1 MALEVLIVDDEAD
14 IRELVSG
21 VLEDEGYAVRAA
33 ADSTQTLDA
42 IEERRPSMV
51 LLDVWLQGSKL
62 DGLQLLQEI
71 KLRDPTIPVLV
82 ISGHGN
88 LDTAVAAVREGAV
101 DFIEKPF
108 EAERLIYL
116 VDRATETDRL
126 RRENQTLR
134 LQVGQEDQLQ
144 GSSVAINTVRATLK
158 RVAPTGSRVM
168 ISGPPGVGKEIAAR
182 MIHQWSPRAR
192 APFIVLSAAMMSP
205 DRVEEELFGS
215 DSDGV
220 IRSGLLEHA
229 HGGTL
234 FLDEIADMPLT
245 TQAKILRVLTDQSYS
260 RVGGQRPVKVD
271 VRVLSATSR
280 NLQDEIAAGRFR
292 EDLYYRLNVVHV
304 PIPPLRDRQSD
315 IPPLARHLLARI
327 AEQPGMRPLSIT
339 DDALAVLMSYG
350 WPGNVR
356 QLQNALFRAAV
367 LCEGDALTATDFP
380 HIATEAA
387 CGKRADDY
395 HAKPLNGASQS
406 AAFAHGAGITL
417 FEADGNMR
425 PLEAIEADVIRL
437 AIGHYRG
444 RMTEV
449 ARRLG
454 IGRSTLY
461 RKLGE
466 LGIGDIAA

>member
-1 MALEVLIVDDEAD
+1 MALEVLVVDDEAD

-21 VLEDEGYAVRAA
+21 VLEDEGYAVRTA
-33 ADSTQTLDA
+33 ADSSQTLDA

-71 KLRDPTIPVLV
+71 KQRDPTIPVLV

-88 LDTAVAAVREGAV
+88 LDTAVAAVKEGAV

-116 VDRATETDRL
+116 VDRATETERL
-126 RRENQTLR
+126 RRENETLR

-158 RVAPTGSRVM
+158 RVAPTGSRVL

-182 MIHQWSPRAR
+182 MIHQWSPRSR

-205 DRVEEELFGS
+205 ERVEEELFGS
-215 DSDGV
+215 EAEGV
-220 IRSGLLEHA
+220 IRPGLLVHA

-245 TQAKILRVLTDQSYS
+245 TQAKILRVLTDQSYT

-280 NLQDEIAAGRFR
+280 NLQDEIVAGRFR
-292 EDLYYRLNVVHV
+292 EDLYYRLNVVPV
-304 PIPPLRDRQSD
+304 RLPPLRERRED
-315 IPPLARHLLARI
+315 IPELVSHFLARI
-327 AEQPGMRPLSIT
+327 AAERRMAGPTISEEAMA
-339 DDALAVLMSYG
+339 ALQAHD

-356 QLQNALFRAAV
+356 QLRNIIERTLILAP
-367 LCEGDALTATDFP
+367 GD
-380 HIATEAA
+380 
-387 CGKRADDY
+387 
-395 HAKPLNGASQS
+395 
-406 AAFAHGAGITL
+406 
-417 FEADGNMR
+417 
-425 PLEAIEADVIRL
+425 RL
-437 AIGHYRG
+437 ARIEVDLLPPEVLDNQSTMSGGNSGMAIMGSPLREAREAFEREYLKIQIRRFSGNISRTASFIGMERSALHRKLK
-444 RMTEV
+444 
-449 ARRLG
+449 ALG
-454 IGRSTLY
+454 IGEKRE
-461 RKLGE
+461 GE
-466 LGIGDIAA
+466 E